1 MKVKYKKITIVCK
14 LAPLSLR
21 IPNDLV
27 SIVIG
32 EVASDDYKHTAC
44 ISRRNLGK
52 TATDLS

>member
-14 LAPLSLR
+14 LAPLSPR

-44 ISRRNLGK
+44 IS
-52 TATDLS
+52 